1 MCLHGVFISK
11 MYVLLYFNVSV
22 ISLCIFVAVPHKEM
36 LKRVI
41 HAQKQEHS
49 VCGEKKKEQE
59 AAYPWLYLISQ
70 VSHLFISHQLS
81 TCLL

>member
-49 VCGEKKKEQE
+49 VCGEKKKG
-59 AAYPWLYLISQ
+59 AGS
-70 VSHLFISHQLS
+70 
-81 TCLL
+81 